1 MNDTDKAMMSIIRQ
15 SIADKA
21 PMPVERDLMVL
32 LGVMS
37 GATTQ
42 DSLRRLRR
50 AGVID
55 VRVVKGRRVVRI
67 IETGEETAEP
77 ETGSARLCV
86 DPEPAHDVS
95 QLPRVNRDPCG
106 FCGVRADIGCRH
118 SVQVW
123 SMAA

>member
-1 MNDTDKAMMSIIRQ
+1 MNNTDTTMMAIVRQ

-21 PMPVERDLMVL
+21 MMPVERDLMVL
-32 LGVMS
+32 IDAMS
-37 GATTQ
+37 PSTVQ

-55 VRVVKGRRVVRI
+55 VRIAMGRRIIRI

-77 ETGSARLCV
+77 KAGSPRLSLSA
-86 DPEPAHDVS
+86 EPPLDVS
-95 QLPRVNRDPCG
+95 HMPRVSRDPCG

-118 SVQVW
+118 SVQAW